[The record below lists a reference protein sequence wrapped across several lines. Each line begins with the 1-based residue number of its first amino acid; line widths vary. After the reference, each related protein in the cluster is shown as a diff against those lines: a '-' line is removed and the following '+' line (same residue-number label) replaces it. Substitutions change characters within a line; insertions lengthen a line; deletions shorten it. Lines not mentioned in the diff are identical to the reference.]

1 MPSPRQDTDFPEYL
15 GVKMPTD
22 LMERIEA
29 AADRQG
35 RTVSS
40 FVRHTLRRRLD
51 AEDRLREDAAPTS
64 Q

>member
-1 MPSPRQDTDFPEYL
+1 MPSPQQDTDFSEYL

-22 LMERIEA
+22 LMERIDRA
-29 AADRQG
+29 ARRQD

-51 AEDRLREDAAPTS
+51 AEDRLREDAAPAS